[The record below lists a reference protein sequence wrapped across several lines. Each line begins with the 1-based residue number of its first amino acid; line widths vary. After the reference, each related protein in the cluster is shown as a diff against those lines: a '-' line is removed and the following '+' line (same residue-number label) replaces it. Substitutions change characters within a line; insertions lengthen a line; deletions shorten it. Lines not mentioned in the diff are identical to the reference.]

1 MPGVGMPE
9 WEMIVLEFATTA
21 HKGQIC
27 DSGKDYM
34 EDHILPVVNLL
45 KQITKDRDIIT
56 AGYLH
61 DILEDTPITYD
72 ELKSKFGICVTE
84 LVKEVTNKQVYGV
97 KDYFPNLESKKAII
111 IKFADRLQ
119 NISRMEPWS
128 KKRQQKY
135 LDRSKFWKNREDV
148 IESLN
153 GQIRVMGLASL
164 SSKESKKLFKSL
176 KEV

>member
-1 MPGVGMPE
+1 MNKEIEE
-9 WEMIVLEFATTA
+9 WEQVAMKFATEA

-27 DSGKDYM
+27 DSGKGYM

-45 KQITKDRDIIT
+45 KQITTDRDIIT

-61 DILEDTPITYD
+61 DVLEDTPITY
-72 ELKSKFGICVTE
+72 EFLMKRFGISVAE

-97 KDYFPNLESKKAII
+97 KDYFPNLVSKKAII

-128 KKRQQKY
+128 EKRQQKY

-153 GQIRVMGLASL
+153 GQIRMIGVNSI
-164 SSKESKKLFKSL
+164 SSKEAEKLFKSL
-176 KEV
+176 KEL